1 MGSLSDQITLRIAAS
16 APGQPEI
23 FRSIQGEGR
32 CAGQVRT
39 FVRLSGCNLHCVWC
53 DTPYTWN
60 WRGTK
65 WPHERDRLGDPHKF
79 DPADEV
85 IEMDVEAVAAAV
97 AELPAEGVVITG
109 GEPLAQMPGLIALAE
124 RLKQD
129 GRLVEI
135 ETNGSI
141 PPDPRLAAQVDLF
154 MVSPKLAHSGNA
166 AALALRATPLA
177 AFVALDRA
185 VFKFVARTPA
195 DLDEV
200 AALAERHAIPAARIM
215 IMPEGTDS
223 ETLIERGAALADAAL
238 AHGYGLSDRLHIHLF
253 GNTRGT

>member
-1 MGSLSDQITLRIAAS
+1 MPSPTLRIAAR

-23 FRSIQGEGR
+23 FRSIQGEGVN
-32 CAGQVRT
+32 AGRVRA

-60 WRGTK
+60 WQGTK
-65 WPHERDRLGDPHKF
+65 WPHERAPKYDQ
-79 DPADEV
+79 ASET
-85 IEMDVEAVAAAV
+85 IEMEVDAVAAAV
-97 AELPAEGVVITG
+97 AALPAEDPTEAVVITG

-124 RLKQD
+124 QLKQA
-129 GRLVEI
+129 GRLIEI

-141 PPDPRLAAQVDLF
+141 PPDPRLAELVGLF

-166 AALALRATPLA
+166 PALALRATPLA
-177 AFVALDRA
+177 AFAALDSA

-195 DLDEV
+195 DLGEV
-200 AALAERHAIPAARIM
+200 AAVAERHAIPAERIII

-223 ETLIERGAALADAAL
+223 RTLIDRGAALADAVL
-238 AHGYGLSDRLHIHLF
+238 ERGYGMSDRLHIHLF
-253 GNTRGT
+253 GDTRGT

>member
-1 MGSLSDQITLRIAAS
+1 MSTEILRIAARS
-16 APGQPEI
+16 PGQPEI
-23 FRSIQGEGR
+23 FRSIQGEGVN
-32 CAGQVRT
+32 AGRVRA

-65 WPHERDRLGDPHKF
+65 WAHERAAKF
-79 DPADEV
+79 DQAAET
-85 IEMDVEAVAAAV
+85 IELAAEAVAAA
-97 AELPAEGVVITG
+97 ALALPAEGVVITG

-124 RLKQD
+124 RLKQA
-129 GRLVEI
+129 GRLIEI
-135 ETNGSI
+135 ETNGTI
-141 PPDPRLAAQVDLF
+141 PPDPRLAALVDLF

-166 AALALRATPLA
+166 PALALRITPLA
-177 AFVALDRA
+177 AFAALESA

-200 AALAERHAIPAARIM
+200 AAIAERHAIPPERIM

-223 ETLIERGAALADAAL
+223 ETLIARGAMLADAVL
-238 AHGYGLSDRLHIHLF
+238 GRGYGLSDRLHIHLF
-253 GNTRGT
+253 GDTRGT